1 MANQEYAEFQYVV
14 RHYWQH
20 FRRRIVAVV
29 VVLVVLLGGMS
40 TVYQV
45 PAKSQGV
52 VLRFGRY
59 SETTNPGLHAKL
71 PWPVE
76 TVYKVPVQRVQSI
89 EFGYRTAVAGR
100 VTRYAPKTK
109 ESARVSRMLT
119 GDLNL
124 AHVEWV
130 VQYRIRNPKN
140 YLFKIGGD
148 PGHSADQNA
157 TELIGDISEAVMRR
171 IIGDVSVDS
180 VITTGR
186 ERIAGDAKQEMQAM
200 LDEFESGIDIR
211 AVKLQSATP
220 PDAVKDAF
228 DEVNRAKQTKDRIVN
243 EAKGKRNSLL
253 PARRGQ
259 RDKAILEAEGYQSRV
274 VQAAEGRAK
283 AFLDKLK
290 EYNKAPQITRERLY
304 LEAMEKVL
312 GQVDQKTIIDE
323 SVRGVLPLLP
333 LTDDGE
339 TALTSKGGVR

>member
-1 MANQEYAEFQYVV
+1 MTQEMDNLQYVMQY
-14 RHYWQH
+14 YWQH
-20 FRRRIVAVV
+20 FRRRIVAVI

-40 TVYQV
+40 TFYQV

-71 PWPVE
+71 PWPIE

-89 EFGYRTAVAGR
+89 EFGYRTAAPGR
-100 VTRYAPKTK
+100 VTRYAPKTE

-130 VQYRIRNPKN
+130 VQYRIRNPKD

-148 PGHSADQNA
+148 PGRSADQNA
-157 TELIGDISEAVMRR
+157 RELISDVAEAVMRR

-186 ERIAGDAKQEMQAM
+186 EQIADDSKHEMQAM
-200 LDEFESGIDIR
+200 LDEFQSGIDIR

-259 RDKAILEAEGYQSRV
+259 RDKAILEAEGYQARV

-304 LEAMEKVL
+304 LEAMEKIL
-312 GQVDQKTIIDE
+312 GQVDQKIVIDQ
-323 SVRGVLPLLP
+323 SVRGILPLLP
-333 LTDDGE
+333 LTDDGG
-339 TALTSKGGVR
+339 AGLTSKGGVR